1 MQKYSFVVALYI
13 SMYNDNKRRRMYK
26 VHILH
31 STLTLILFITKIESV
46 MMAVSSVDQMRMI
59 IIKSST
65 GCAGTIWWV
74 RVLMARA
81 AHMVPAAGPLVSL

>member
-1 MQKYSFVVALYI
+1 MYS
-13 SMYNDNKRRRMYK
+13 DNKRRRMYCK
-26 VHILH
+26 VQILH
-31 STLTLILFITKIESV
+31 TTLTLISFIIKIESV
-46 MMAVSSVDQMRMI
+46 MMAVSSVDQQMRMI